1 MSFLHKKIINFDPEI
16 FGLDLS
22 DLSIKVFQFEK
33 EGRTHKIR
41 SFYSMDIAPGD
52 IEDGKIIKKDK
63 VVAAIKEA
71 INKAGPKKINTNK
84 VVCSLPESK
93 VFLRIIS
100 IPRMS
105 EEEAGEAIKWEM
117 EANIPL
123 PIDQVYFD
131 WQLLESPGGAP
142 EKNGGESPQS
152 VAAKQ
157 NILTVAASREI
168 VDDLIEVLDRAGLE
182 AYGLEVES
190 IASVRSLISQKNLK
204 KAKTA
209 LIVDL
214 GAQRSSF
221 IVVEDGAPYFT
232 SSIPFS
238 SEGID
243 DAISKRMS
251 VDKREAEKIKISH
264 GIEYSKAESPVFRA
278 VESLLENLILE
289 IEKTLDF
296 YSGMNKQSTGVEKII
311 LCGGG
316 ANLKGL
322 VPYLTQRL
330 AKEVEVGD
338 PWSNVSLGNNLPL
351 ISKENAVRYSTVI
364 GLALKDISYEN

>member
-1 MSFLHKKIINFDPEI
+1 
-16 FGLDLS
+16 
-22 DLSIKVFQFEK
+22 
-33 EGRTHKIR
+33 
-41 SFYSMDIAPGD
+41 MDIAPGD

-63 VVAAIKEA
+63 VVAAIKEV
-71 INKAGPKKINTNK
+71 IGKAGPKKINTNK
-84 VVCSLPESK
+84 VVCSLPEAK

-100 IPRMS
+100 IPKMS
-105 EEEAGEAIKWEM
+105 KEEASEAIKWEM
-117 EANIPL
+117 EASIPL
-123 PIDQVYFD
+123 PVDQVYFD
-131 WQLLESPGGAP
+131 WQFLDPDGGA
-142 EKNGGESPQS
+142 ETKNKNEP
-152 VAAKQ
+152 APTRQ
-157 NILTVAASREI
+157 NILTVAVSREI
-168 VDDLIEVLDRAGLE
+168 VDDLIETLERAGLE
-182 AYGLEVES
+182 VYGLEVES
-190 IASVRSLISQKNLK
+190 IASARSLVSQGSLK
-204 KAKTA
+204 KTETA

-221 IVVEDGAPYFT
+221 IVVENGVPYFT

-278 VESLLENLILE
+278 VESLLENLVSE

-296 YSGMNKQSTGVEKII
+296 YGEINKCSTSVEKII

-330 AKEVEVGD
+330 GREVKVGD
-338 PWSNVSLGNNLPL
+338 PWLNVNLGNNLPT
-351 ISKENAVRYSTVI
+351 ISKENAVRYATVI
-364 GLALKDISYEN
+364 GLALRDTSRL